1 LSIALLLGWLRRM
14 SLLAFIERMYS
25 KKYNSR
31 KSKEE
36 DLRECG
42 ERSGET
48 KSKAVVKEGAEALHV
63 IVANMVEK
71 ADFTFVG

>member
-1 LSIALLLGWLRRM
+1 M

-36 DLRECG
+36 DLREYK
-42 ERSGET
+42 EISGEVSVRKIRRRYQWSDT
-48 KSKAVVKEGAEALHV
+48 NLTNKHY
-63 IVANMVEK
+63 
-71 ADFTFVG
+71 